1 MSTAIAIR
9 GKVGID
15 LFVALERSG
24 AITPTELILPERLS
38 YEQYE
43 SLGAFFG
50 KLKRT
55 TSWLI
60 GDWIRYGEE
69 SMGEKY
75 SQAMTATGL
84 SEGTLQ
90 NYVYVCR
97 NVAPSRRLQDVPF
110 SVHYEVASMKAVEQ
124 RRWLSLAR
132 KEGLSQRDL
141 RVRIRQEA
149 AVLAANGDGNAL
161 AESGV
166 RGREARVNGSG
177 GDSLPTLPSM
187 YAIPAPICRRLVSE
201 AVKTRDGYFK
211 VPRDL
216 IERLTSIVNSKEG
229 KA

>member
-1 MSTAIAIR
+1 MSTAVAIR
-9 GKVGID
+9 GEVGVD
-15 LFVALERSG
+15 LFVALEHAG
-24 AITPTELILPERLS
+24 AITPTELVLPEGLT

-43 SLGAFFG
+43 SLGEFFG

-97 NVAPSRRLQDVPF
+97 NVAPSRRLKDVPF
-110 SVHYEVASMKAVEQ
+110 SVHYEVAAMKAGEQ

-141 RVRIRQEA
+141 RLRIREEA
-149 AVLAANGDGNAL
+149 AVLGRAL
-161 AESGV
+161 PDSGK

-177 GDSLPTLPSM
+177 GDSLPTLPNM
-187 YAIPAPICRRLVSE
+187 YAIPAPICRRLINE
-201 AVKTRDGYFK
+201 AVRTRDGYCK